1 MSMFFISLVPSEKV
15 SLCKRWPMVRGFDRS
30 ILKMMQ
36 ERSDDEVIKSLLLGE
51 KLTQLT
57 GSQCP
62 SSVTIGLKFPF
73 GIVSIEKVFP
83 VVREKILAL
92 QSSPP
97 VAIRQLSLDSLQQ
110 LSEASSPFL
119 KSATNSTSLISFL
132 KASYN

>member
-1 MSMFFISLVPSEKV
+1 
-15 SLCKRWPMVRGFDRS
+15 
-30 ILKMMQ
+30 MQ

-51 KLTQLT
+51 KFTQLI

-73 GIVSIEKVFP
+73 GIVSIEKVLP

-97 VAIRQLSLDSLQQ
+97 VAIRELSLDSLQQ
-110 LSEASSPFL
+110 FSEASSPFL